1 MRWTRKQCLIS
12 NPSDCKSPN
21 GPPCHTR
28 QLKDFDQIR
37 TRCLGLLYHW
47 TRISYRWFRTH
58 EENRTSQTLRFMR
71 FFLRWNQGSVLKTAH
86 GPLTEKGKDYAY
98 LTHLSAWLTMIWKS
112 SVSCWYCHRTM
123 VFRVNSSIMFLMTHP
138 NKSETVVSKQ
148 QTKARPVAMAEIQKR
163 LERDVPNLS
172 RRTSPRIADPALDS
186 SKMAFMICTS
196 CCTLSGDANWKIT
209 AFTAKREAK
218 FAATVICAICW
229 GSKVVPHQVSHTW
242 FKHETQYIYILLSC
256 IIWIFLFS
264 SPKMSGHVGNNSP
277 AKPPQRK
284 VLWSVLGRDC
294 H

>member
-1 MRWTRKQCLIS
+1 
-12 NPSDCKSPN
+12 
-21 GPPCHTR
+21 
-28 QLKDFDQIR
+28 
-37 TRCLGLLYHW
+37 
-47 TRISYRWFRTH
+47 
-58 EENRTSQTLRFMR
+58 
-71 FFLRWNQGSVLKTAH
+71 
-86 GPLTEKGKDYAY
+86 
-98 LTHLSAWLTMIWKS
+98 
-112 SVSCWYCHRTM
+112 
-123 VFRVNSSIMFLMTHP
+123 MTHP
-138 NKSETVVSKQ
+138 NKSETVFSKQ
-148 QTKARPVAMAEIQKR
+148 QTNARPVAMAEIQKS

-242 FKHETQYIYILLSC
+242 FKHETQYIYILPVLSC

-284 VLWSVLGRDC
+284 GCFGRCLVEIAINTPVRIYFVVLRPSDMPGIKEHLKRGIPRCCGKTTQRTHQEDTLSSDHVQLWTNAR
-294 H
+294 